1 MSQQHSARLPAGIV
15 NTEADGAS
23 VRREASHAFSVE
35 GHVDQVF
42 GLFDAISERD
52 WVDDWNPVA
61 IFPKELSRTEGT
73 VFITERDERTA
84 VWTVLRYSPE
94 QHVAEYLVTEYDY
107 QHRWICVSCSAE
119 TDRTTQVT
127 VRYVTTALT
136 PTGQQDI
143 NRYGKEFL
151 QGWQQPVQIAAN
163 HLAVDHLGERA

>member
-1 MSQQHSARLPAGIV
+1 MSHENSARLPAGIR
-15 NTEADGAS
+15 NLKSAAES
-23 VRREASHAFSVE
+23 PRCEASHAFCVT
-35 GHVDQVF
+35 GPVDQVF

-52 WVDDWNPVA
+52 WVDDWDPVA
-61 IFPKELSRTEGT
+61 IYPVELSRSEGS
-73 VFITERDERTA
+73 VFTTERDDRMT
-84 VWTVLRYSPE
+84 VWTVLRYAPE

-107 QHRWICVSCSAE
+107 QHRWIYVSCSAE